1 MLESILFLI
10 WLICRVIMI
19 ALILVFLVSGLDDF
33 FVDISYYGRAAY
45 RFLFKR
51 NKIKPVTWEQ
61 LDAVPEKPVA
71 VMVPAWKEA
80 DVIADMILNFRKSV
94 QYDNWVLFVGTYP
107 NDPDTFR
114 EAERARCYT
123 PNTEI
128 VVTPAPGPT
137 CKSDCLNWVYQG
149 ILLYEERT
157 GIKFDIFLM
166 HDAEDMVHPASVK
179 FYNYLMPRMD
189 FIQTPVVPL
198 SRKWY
203 QLVGGVYMDEF
214 AESHLKDMR
223 MREFMTGVLPSAG
236 VGTAL
241 SRKAI
246 EYLALRRRNQ
256 IFDVTSLTEDYIMGL
271 SLRGLKGKKIFL
283 QQYIEVEK
291 EYRTLILRRKK
302 VKKVKELI
310 ATKEYFPHT
319 FTASARQKS
328 RWTLGIGLQGWRIGW
343 TLHPMLNYW
352 LMRDRK
358 GILNSFAV
366 VLGYCVAL
374 FLGIFYLLGLFF
386 PALQLP
392 LILTEGDWVTN
403 LLYVV
408 LGLFA
413 WRLLNRMICT
423 IRFYNLFQGLLAPV
437 RMLVGNFV
445 NFRAAWI
452 ASRQFIR
459 AKVRGETPAW
469 IKTDH
474 AFPSRGQLKSYH
486 RRIGEILVEQG
497 LVTQSQLEECLKIQ
511 EKTGEKL
518 GKILV
523 DKEILWEEELIE
535 VLAIQHGNAF
545 VELDPHRVDPELL
558 QKIPEKW
565 AREARIFPVSF
576 QNNLF
581 VVATDIVD
589 VGDEESTSNRDR
601 RERELGEKFGCAI
614 RMAWASTR
622 DIDFA
627 IDRAYAE
634 NRPAPNPKSERL
646 GERLVRMGRL
656 TRNEL
661 TEALRIQKRTR
672 EKLGRI
678 LIGMGK
684 ATESEIDEVL
694 ATQGQHV

>member
-1 MLESILFLI
+1 MLESFLFLI
-10 WLICRVIMI
+10 WLVCRVVMI
-19 ALILVFLVSGLDDF
+19 CLIIVFLVSGLDDF
-33 FVDISYYGRAAY
+33 LVDIVYYVRGAY
-45 RFLFKR
+45 RHLFKR
-51 NKIKPVTWEQ
+51 KKIRPITWDQ
-61 LDAVPEKPVA
+61 LESVPEKPVA
-71 VMVPAWKEA
+71 IMVPAWKEA
-80 DVIADMILNFRKSV
+80 DVIADMILNFRKTV
-94 QYDNWVLFVGTYP
+94 KYENWVLFVGTYP

-114 EAERARCYT
+114 EAERARCYI
-123 PNTEI
+123 PNTEV

-137 CKSDCLNWVYQG
+137 SKSDCLNWIYQG
-149 ILLYEERT
+149 ILLFEERT
-157 GIKFDIFLM
+157 GIEFEIFLM

-189 FIQTPVVPL
+189 FIQTPVIPL

-203 QLVGGVYMDEF
+203 QFVGGVYMDEF

-246 EYLALRRRNQ
+246 QYLARERKNQ

-271 SLRGLKGKKIFL
+271 SLRKMKGKKIFL
-283 QQYIEVEK
+283 QHYIEMERETK
-291 EYRTLILRRKK
+291 SLILRRKK
-302 VKKVKELI
+302 IRRKKELI

-328 RWTLGIGLQGWRIGW
+328 RWTLGICLQGWRIGW
-343 TLHPMLNYW
+343 SIHPTVNYW

-366 VLGYCVAL
+366 VLGYCVAV
-374 FLGIFYLLGLFF
+374 FLGIFYLLGLLF

-392 LILTEGDWVTN
+392 LILTEGDWVVK

-408 LGLFA
+408 LALFC
-413 WRLLNRMICT
+413 WRLLNRIICT
-423 IRFYNLFQGLLAPV
+423 TRFYNLFQGLLSPI

-452 ASRQFIR
+452 ATTQFIR

-469 IKTDH
+469 IKTEH
-474 AFPSRGQLKSYH
+474 AFPSQGQLKSYH
-486 RRIGEILVEQG
+486 RRIGEILIERG

-511 EKTGEKL
+511 EETGRKL
-518 GKILV
+518 GEILV
-523 DKEILWEEELIE
+523 QKELLWEEELVE
-535 VLAIQHGNAF
+535 ALAIQNGNAF
-545 VELDPHRVDPELL
+545 VELDPYVVDQDLL
-558 QKIPEKW
+558 LKIPEEL
-565 AREARIFPVSF
+565 AREMRIFPVSF
-576 QNNLF
+576 QNNVF
-581 VVATDIVD
+581 VLATDVID
-589 VGDEESTSNRDR
+589 VGAERPENNRDR
-601 RERELGEKFGCAI
+601 RERDLGERFGCAI

-627 IDRAYAE
+627 IDKAYTQY
-634 NRPAPNPKSERL
+634 RPAPTPVKERL
-646 GERLVRMGRL
+646 GERLIQMGRL
-656 TRNEL
+656 TRDEL
-661 TEALRIQKRTR
+661 VEALRIQKRTR

-684 ATESEIDEVL
+684 ATETEIEEVL
-694 ATQGQHV
+694 SSQTHYA

>member
-1 MLESILFLI
+1 MLETILFII

-19 ALILVFLVSGLDDF
+19 GLIIIFLVSGLDDF
-33 FVDISYYGRAAY
+33 FVDLVYYVRGAY

-51 NKIKPVTWEQ
+51 NMVKPVTREQ
-61 LDAVPEKPVA
+61 LESIPEKPVA
-71 VMVPAWKEA
+71 IMVPAWQESA
-80 DVIADMILNFRKSV
+80 VIADMILNFRKSV
-94 QYDNWVLFVGTYP
+94 KYDNWVLFVGTYP

-114 EAERARCYT
+114 EAERARCYI
-123 PNTEI
+123 PNTEV

-166 HDAEDMVHPASVK
+166 HDAEDMVHPDSVK

-241 SRKAI
+241 SRAAI
-246 EYLALRRRNQ
+246 EYLAKQRRNQ

-271 SLRGLKGKKIFL
+271 SLRGMRGKKIFL

-291 EYRTLILRRKK
+291 KTKSLILRREKT
-302 VKKVKELI
+302 KKVKELI

-319 FTASARQKS
+319 FNTSSRQKS
-328 RWTLGIGLQGWRIGW
+328 RWTLGIALQGWRVGW
-343 TLHPMLNYW
+343 SIHPLLNYW

-358 GILNSFAV
+358 GIVNSFAV
-366 VLGYCVAL
+366 ILGYCVAV
-374 FLGIFYLLGLFF
+374 FLGLFYLLGLVF

-392 LILTEGDWVTN
+392 LILTEGDWVVKM
-403 LLYVV
+403 LYVV
-408 LGLFA
+408 MGLFA
-413 WRLLNRMICT
+413 WRLLNRFLCT
-423 IRFYNLFQGLLAPV
+423 TRFYNLFQGLLSPI

-452 ASRQFIR
+452 AVRQFTR
-459 AKVRGETPAW
+459 AKIRGETPAW

-474 AFPSRGQLKSYH
+474 AFPSQGQLKSYH
-486 RRIGEILVEQG
+486 RRIGEILTERG
-497 LVTQSQLEECLKIQ
+497 LVTEIQLAECLKLQ
-511 EKTGEKL
+511 EETGRKL
-518 GKILV
+518 GEILV
-523 DKEILWEEELIE
+523 EKELLWEEELVE
-535 VLAIQHGNAF
+535 ALAVQNGNAF
-545 VELDPHRVDPELL
+545 VELDPYAVAPDLL
-558 QKIPEKW
+558 TKIPEEL
-565 AREARIFPVSF
+565 AREMRIFPVSF
-576 QNNLF
+576 QNNVF
-581 VVATDIVD
+581 VLATDIID
-589 VGDEESTSNRDR
+589 VGDEESENNRDR
-601 RERELGEKFGCAI
+601 RERELGERFGCAI
-614 RMAWASTR
+614 RMAWASAR

-627 IDRAYAE
+627 IDRAYKEA
-634 NRPAPNPKSERL
+634 PAQFSPIKGRL
-646 GERLVRMGRL
+646 GERLVQMGKL
-656 TRNEL
+656 TRDEL
-661 TEALRIQKRTR
+661 VEALRIQKRSR
-672 EKLGRI
+672 EKLGHI

-684 ATESEIDEVL
+684 TSQSEIDEVISYQ
-694 ATQGQHV
+694 TQNA